1 MSEGVGEKD
10 LILTPNRD
18 AILRFPC
25 SIMRGL
31 FI

>member
-1 MSEGVGEKD
+1 MSEGAGEKD
-10 LILTPNRD
+10 LILTPNMD
-18 AILRFPC
+18 AILRFPR